1 MAVFCSCAGSGCTVM
16 SQKER
21 KCTAVPP
28 PTGVLKRRSRGS
40 PKSQVRSTTLAS
52 KTIIRVLTDRI
63 EANTAAKIA
72 EYTTDVAIESLWSK
86 AQYHVAQR
94 VAFAAMSNQPFD
106 DDRLVALVIFQA
118 LPDCAIPVDLAR
130 APAMTAVAPRLRS
143 GQLLNGC
150 GRAWVWRE

>member
-1 MAVFCSCAGSGCTVM
+1 M

-106 DDRLVALVIFQA
+106 DDRLVALVIFQV

-130 APAMTAVAPRLRS
+130 APGYDRGFAKASVRPSFSTAAAELGS
-143 GQLLNGC
+143 GASAKIC
-150 GRAWVWRE
+150 STVRFI